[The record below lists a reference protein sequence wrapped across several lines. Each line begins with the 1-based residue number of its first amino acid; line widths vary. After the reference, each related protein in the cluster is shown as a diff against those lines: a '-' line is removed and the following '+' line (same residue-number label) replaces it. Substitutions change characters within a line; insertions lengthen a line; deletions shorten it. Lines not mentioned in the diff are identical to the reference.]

1 MAGVKGRTFKAALT
15 DTIPILI
22 GFLFVGLAYGV
33 YMNAHG
39 FNYIYC
45 GLISA
50 IVYTGA
56 LQFVGVEFLISAFNP
71 IYVFMMSVIISARH
85 LFYSI
90 SMLDKYK
97 DTGLKKPFLIFALCD
112 ECFSVNI
119 SIKSSDDIDEKL
131 YYFYVAFLVYFYW
144 VFSSFM
150 GGLLANVINIDV
162 KGIDFILTALFFVTF
177 INQLIENKQYGPS
190 IIGLISSF
198 ICLIIFGRD
207 NFIIPA
213 MVVILII
220 LTICRDKFDKSME
233 EEIENDI

>member
-1 MAGVKGRTFKAALT
+1 MTGIKRKTFKAALT
-15 DTIPILI
+15 ATIPIFI

-33 YMNAHG
+33 YMNSHG
-39 FNYIYC
+39 FNYICC
-45 GLISA
+45 GLLSA

-56 LQFVGVEFLISAFNP
+56 LQFVGVEFLVSAFNP
-71 IYVFMMSVIISARH
+71 MYVFMMSVIISARH

-97 DTGLKKPFLIFALCD
+97 DTGLKKPFMIFALCD
-112 ECFSVNI
+112 ECFSVNV
-119 SIKSSDDIDEKL
+119 SPKLTEDIDEKL
-131 YYFYVAFLVYFYW
+131 YYFYVSCLVYFYW
-144 VFSSFM
+144 VFSSFV
-150 GGLLANVINIDV
+150 GGLLADVININV

-190 IIGLISSF
+190 LIGLISSF
-198 ICLIIFGRD
+198 VCLIVFGKD

-220 LTICRDKFDKSME
+220 LTVFRSKFDKNTE
-233 EEIENDI
+233 EEVENDL

>member
-1 MAGVKGRTFKAALT
+1 MTGIKRKTFKAALT
-15 DTIPILI
+15 STIPIFI

-45 GLISA
+45 GLLSA

-56 LQFVGVEFLISAFNP
+56 LQFVGVEFLVSAFNP
-71 IYVFMMSVIISARH
+71 MYVFMMSVIISARH

-97 DTGLKKPFLIFALCD
+97 DTGLKKPFMIFALCD
-112 ECFSVNI
+112 ECFSVNV
-119 SIKSSDDIDEKL
+119 SPKLTEDIDEKL
-131 YYFYVAFLVYFYW
+131 YYFYW
-144 VFSSFM
+144 VFSSFV
-150 GGLLANVINIDV
+150 GGLLADVININV

-190 IIGLISSF
+190 LIGLISSF
-198 ICLIIFGRD
+198 VCLIVFGKD

-220 LTICRDKFDKSME
+220 LTVFRSKFDKNTE
-233 EEIENDI
+233 EEVENDL